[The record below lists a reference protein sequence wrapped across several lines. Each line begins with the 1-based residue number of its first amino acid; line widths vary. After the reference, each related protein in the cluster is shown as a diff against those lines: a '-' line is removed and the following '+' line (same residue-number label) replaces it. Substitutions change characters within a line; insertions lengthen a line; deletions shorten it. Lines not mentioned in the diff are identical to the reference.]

1 MRYILFLIA
10 IFIHVDNVA
19 VGPTCF
25 FSFFPFFFNTSKNF
39 NVVFSFFLSFFHSK
53 RITIN
58 INFGRL
64 IQHQHEINFSF
75 NTPTFRH

>member
-1 MRYILFLIA
+1 MRYILFLIS

-25 FSFFPFFFNTSKNF
+25 FFFPFFFNTSKNF
-39 NVVFSFFLSFFHSK
+39 NVVLSFFLSK

-58 INFGRL
+58 INVIRK
-64 IQHQHEINFSF
+64 I
-75 NTPTFRH
+75 